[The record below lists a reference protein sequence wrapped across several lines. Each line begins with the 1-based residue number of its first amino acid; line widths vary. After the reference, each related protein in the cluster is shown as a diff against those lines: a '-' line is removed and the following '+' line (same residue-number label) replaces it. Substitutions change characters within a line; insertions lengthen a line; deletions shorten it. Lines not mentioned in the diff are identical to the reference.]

1 MNANQMK
8 SIATQISRLSPS
20 ELNALA
26 SLILVKASDRMNL
39 DITFPLQVVVALTIP
54 RN

>member
-1 MNANQMK
+1 MNESQMK
-8 SIATQISRLSPS
+8 AIATQISRMSPS

-26 SLILVKASDRMNL
+26 TLTMVKASDRMNL
-39 DITFPLQVVVALTIP
+39 DITFPLQVLAALSIP